1 MTMLTSRVGVDIGGT
16 FTDVVL
22 EHSRGLT
29 SCKVLTDYTDPSR
42 AILFGIEKV
51 AREANLPMASI
62 EQVIHGT
69 TLVTNALIERRGA
82 RMAFITTEGF
92 RDVIEMRAENRFEQY
107 DLNLELPSPLVARE
121 HRFTANE
128 RLGPDGQ
135 VLLPFDLSEAAII
148 AEQIVSAGYEAVAIG
163 FMHAYTNPTHER
175 IMAEALH
182 ECAPNL
188 PVSLSSTISP
198 QMRELQRFN
207 SVVVNAYVQPMV
219 TLYIDQLIKSLQA
232 SGINAPVFMM
242 HSGGGLIS
250 VETAIEQPIRLLES
264 GPAGGAI
271 FAANFA
277 RTHNQNRA
285 LSFDMG
291 GTTAKICLI
300 ENYDPKTA
308 GTFEIARTYRFKK
321 GSGIAVS
328 TPVVEMVEIGAGGG
342 SIASFDTMGRIQVGP
357 RSASSEPGPA
367 CYGKGGL
374 EPTVTDAN
382 LCLGRIDPNNFAGG
396 TIQLEVKNATR
407 ALELQLQGLSA
418 EDAAFAVTEMV
429 DENMANAARVH
440 AVENGRD
447 IEDYTMIAFGGGAPL
462 HACRECEKLGINTI
476 IIPPGAGV
484 GSAIGFLRAP
494 FSFEATRGLFQ
505 RLIDFDAAAVNLA
518 LAVMKQEAEAFVRL
532 GARGAKV
539 TSRLVAFM
547 RYSGQGWEIPVEL
560 KLRTYTD
567 ADSTM
572 FLAEFE
578 TAYRQLF
585 GRVIDGLEVEITNWS
600 LTVAA
605 AQKKASS
612 IKRNLEGHKFRS
624 AGKRDFFDASLRKK
638 VSAALV
644 NRTSMQP
651 NVRLDGP
658 AMIIEDETA
667 TIVTSGFTAIG
678 QDDGSLLLLRKET
691 AQ

>member
-29 SCKVLTDYTDPSR
+29 SCKVLTDYIDPSR

-121 HRFTANE
+121 HRYTANE

-148 AEQIVSAGYEAVAIG
+148 AEQIVSARYEAVAIG

-219 TLYIDQLIKSLQA
+219 TLYIDQLIKNLQA

-277 RTHNQNRA
+277 RAHNQNRA

-396 TIQLEVKNATR
+396 TLQLEVKNATR

-462 HACRECEKLGINTI
+462 HACRECEKLGINAI

-624 AGKRDFFDASLRKK
+624 AEKRDFFDASLRKK
-638 VSAALV
+638 ESAALV
-644 NRTSMQP
+644 SRTSMQP

-691 AQ
+691 VQ

>member
-1 MTMLTSRVGVDIGGT
+1 MLTSRVGVDIGGT
-16 FTDVVL
+16 FTDIVL
-22 EHSRGLT
+22 EHSGGLN
-29 SCKVLTDYTDPSR
+29 SCKVLTDYANPSR

-51 AREANLPMASI
+51 AREANVPISSI

-92 RDVIEMRAENRFEQY
+92 RDVIEMRSENRFDQY
-107 DLNLELPSPLVARE
+107 DLNLELPAPLVSRE

-128 RLGPDGQ
+128 RLGPNGQ
-135 VLLPFDLSEAAII
+135 VLLPLEFSEAAII
-148 AEQIVSAGYEAVAIG
+148 AEQIVSAGYEAVAVG
-163 FMHAYTNPTHER
+163 FLHAYANPTHEK
-175 IMAEALH
+175 IMAEALRVS
-182 ECAPNL
+182 APNL
-188 PVSLSSTISP
+188 PVSLSSAISP

-219 TLYIDQLIKSLQA
+219 AQYIDQLMKSLQHF
-232 SGINAPVFMM
+232 GIDAPVFMM

-271 FAANFA
+271 FAAEFA
-277 RTHNQNRA
+277 RTHSQNRA

-300 ENYDPKTA
+300 ENYNPKSA

-342 SIASFDTMGRIQVGP
+342 SIASLDSLGRVQVGP

-396 TIQLEVKNATR
+396 TIQLDVKNATR

-462 HACRECEKLGINTI
+462 HACRECEKLGIKTVV
-476 IIPPGAGV
+476 IPPGAGV

-518 LAVMKQEAEAFVRL
+518 LAAMKQEAEAFVRL

-539 TSRLVAFM
+539 SSRLVAFM
-547 RYSGQGWEIPVEL
+547 RYSGQGWEIPVEV
-560 KLRTYTD
+560 KFRTYTD
-567 ADSTM
+567 ADSTT

-578 TAYRQLF
+578 KAYRQLF
-585 GRVIDGLEVEITNWS
+585 GRIIDGLEVEITNWS

-612 IKRNLEGHKFRS
+612 IKRNLEGYKIKFS
-624 AGKRDFFDASLRKK
+624 EKCDFFDAALRKK

-644 NRTSMQP
+644 ERSSIQP

-678 QDDGSLLLLRKET
+678 QDDGSLLLLRKEN

>member
-148 AEQIVSAGYEAVAIG
+148 AEQIVSARYEAVAIG

-462 HACRECEKLGINTI
+462 HACRECEKLGINAI

-518 LAVMKQEAEAFVRL
+518 LAVMKQEAETFVRL

-539 TSRLVAFM
+539 TSRLIAFM

-612 IKRNLEGHKFRS
+612 IKRYLEGHKFRS
-624 AGKRDFFDASLRKK
+624 AEKRDFFDAALRKK

-651 NVRLDGP
+651 NAQLDGP